1 MSSLLTV
8 LVVVSAL
15 GSALVAGVFYAF
27 STFVM
32 PALRRLPH
40 PQAIAAMQEINI
52 MAPSAGLM
60 IAMIGTAATSLA
72 VVVIALMNLS
82 EPYAIYLL
90 AAGVIYLV
98 GSPIVTM
105 AYHVPRNNALATLDM
120 QSTGAAEHWARY
132 DSEWTRANHLRF
144 ILPLA
149 AAALYIAGLLVA

>member
-1 MSSLLTV
+1 MSSLLTA

-52 MAPSAGLM
+52 MAPTAGLM
-60 IAMIGTAATSLA
+60 IAMFGTAATSI
-72 VVVIALMNLS
+72 VVIVLTLMTPG

-90 AAGVIYLV
+90 AAGAIYLL

-105 AYHVPRNNALATLDM
+105 IYHVPRNNALAELDM

-144 ILPLA
+144 ILPLG
-149 AAALYIAGLLVA
+149 AAALYIAALLSP